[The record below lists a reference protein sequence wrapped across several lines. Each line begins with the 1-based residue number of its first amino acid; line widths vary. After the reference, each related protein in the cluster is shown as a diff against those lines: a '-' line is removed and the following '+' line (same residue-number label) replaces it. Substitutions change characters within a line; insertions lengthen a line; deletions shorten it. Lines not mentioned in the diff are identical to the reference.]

1 MSDLKEFLSMLAPI
15 GGNKVI
21 TSILLIVVGLLLRWL
36 LVRLIHRYLT
46 EEETLPKRWINT
58 VTNIT
63 SLLIILGLVLIW
75 LSELRFIALSVA
87 AFVVALVVATREQ
100 IQCFLG
106 ALYIASSRAFSVG
119 DWIKIGGH
127 YGEVVSSDWL
137 STTLLEVDMDAL
149 SYGYTGRTL
158 VLPNNQFIAGTVQNL
173 NFMRRYVAHA
183 FQLVLEPKD
192 LNVKAA
198 KDYVLAS
205 AEQYCSPFKTVAER
219 YSALIEKRL
228 GITLTGPEASV
239 RILTNSGA
247 KSVLVVTI
255 FCPTSKAV
263 ELEQQITEEFM
274 TYYFDVQSKNRRRR
288 SSDDNE

>member
-1 MSDLKEFLSMLAPI
+1 MSEIKEILAALAPF
-15 GGNKVI
+15 GGNKIIMSVM
-21 TSILLIVVGLLLRWL
+21 LVVAGLLLRWL
-36 LVRLIHRYLT
+36 LVRLIRRYLT

-63 SLLIILGLVLIW
+63 SLLIILGLVLVW

-137 STTLLEVDMDAL
+137 STTLLEVDMETM

-158 VLPNNQFIAGTVQNL
+158 ILPNNQFIAGTVQNL
-173 NFMRRYVAHA
+173 NFMRRYVAHS
-183 FQLVLEPKD
+183 FQIILEPKE
-192 LNVKAA
+192 LNMKEA
-198 KDYVLAS
+198 KQYALGS
-205 AEQYCSPFKTVAER
+205 AQQYCRPFKTVAER

-228 GITLTGPEASV
+228 GITLNGPDASV
-239 RILTNSGA
+239 RIQTNSGA
-247 KSVLVVTI
+247 KSLLVVTI
-255 FCPTSKAV
+255 FCPTGKAV
-263 ELEQQITEEFM
+263 ELEQQITEDFM
-274 TYYFDVQSKNRRRR
+274 DYYFQQLQKNRKG
-288 SSDDNE
+288 SESASKE